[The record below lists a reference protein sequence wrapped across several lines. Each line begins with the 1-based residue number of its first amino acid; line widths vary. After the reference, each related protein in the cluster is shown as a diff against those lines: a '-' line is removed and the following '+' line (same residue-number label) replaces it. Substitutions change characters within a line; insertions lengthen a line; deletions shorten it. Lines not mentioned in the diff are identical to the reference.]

1 MNGFK
6 IDIDEMPDNYEY
18 QCNQKIITQISK
30 DIDEI
35 TFKAIQRYCEENN
48 IIQNKISEDELK
60 LVLQLGIAELNKRNL
75 ENKGEK

>member
-6 IDIDEMPDNYEY
+6 IDIDEMHDNYEY

-35 TFKAIQRYCEENN
+35 TFKEG
-48 IIQNKISEDELK
+48 
-60 LVLQLGIAELNKRNL
+60 LQL
-75 ENKGEK
+75 